1 MLVDNDDHDHHAGD
15 ADGDVDDDDL
25 DDGAGDDLEDGLLA
39 RQVEENTEGEVE
51 VVRVAETSL

>member
-25 DDGAGDDLEDGLLA
+25 DDVADDDLEGGDRPYWLA
-39 RQVEENTEGEVE
+39 RLKRTLK
-51 VVRVAETSL
+51 VRSRL